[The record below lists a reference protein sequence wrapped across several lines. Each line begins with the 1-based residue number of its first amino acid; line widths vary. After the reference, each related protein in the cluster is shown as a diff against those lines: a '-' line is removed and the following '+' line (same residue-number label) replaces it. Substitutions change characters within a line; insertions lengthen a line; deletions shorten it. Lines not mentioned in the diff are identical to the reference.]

1 MDASPRRIE
10 IYSAESG
17 KEPFTAWIEALKDK
31 SARAAIRVRLDRV
44 EDGNFG
50 DHRSVGDGVSELRIA
65 IGPGYRVYYGQDGK
79 AIVLLLCAGDKAG
92 QEKDIK
98 KAKRFWQDYL
108 NRG

>member
-10 IYSAESG
+10 IYSEVNG

-31 SARAAIRVRLDRV
+31 AARAAIRVRLDRV

-50 DHRSVGDGVSELRIA
+50 DHRSVGDGVLELRIA
-65 IGPGYRVYYGQDGK
+65 LGPGYRVYYGQDGK
-79 AIVLLLCAGDKAG
+79 VIVLLLCAGDKAG

-98 KAKRFWQDYL
+98 KAKRFWRDYL